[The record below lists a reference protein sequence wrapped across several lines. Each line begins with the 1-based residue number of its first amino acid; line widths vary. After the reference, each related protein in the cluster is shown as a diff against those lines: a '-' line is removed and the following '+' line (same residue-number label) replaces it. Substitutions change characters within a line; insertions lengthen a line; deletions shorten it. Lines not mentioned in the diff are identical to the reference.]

1 MPMNEKRAV
10 RVKGGAGPSEAAAIA
25 AVIQKVIDDERAA
38 GAQPTGRRA
47 LTDWVAAGRGEAGA
61 RPQANIALIAR
72 PARPKGVRG

>member
-1 MPMNEKRAV
+1 MPMNEKSAVTPTV

-47 LTDWVAAGRGEAGA
+47 LDRLGSCWSRRGRCAPPGQHCADRSSG
-61 RPQANIALIAR
+61 PS
-72 PARPKGVRG
+72 